1 MKVDITDII
10 WAVVSM
16 FIICYSYSHGW
27 LIYGLILIYVI
38 MTLLFFMHIA
48 SIRARLS
55 RSKAVYGKV
64 IDYHERD
71 KGAHVYPIVTY
82 TTEEDRDITSTY
94 TVEDNKMRYE
104 LHSDV
109 MICYDPED
117 PMFFYFP
124 DRESDFF
131 RTYTRSIAIGGVI
144 SVILLIIAQTR

>member
-16 FIICYSYSHGW
+16 FIVCYSYSHGW

-55 RSKAVYGKV
+55 RSKAVYGNPPPPPPPP
-64 IDYHERD
+64 